1 MLTWVRSLRD
11 RITNWHEGWVMLTW
25 VRSLRD
31 RITNWHEGWVMLTWV
46 SRQGAGRE
54 QAGSLFIANDSQ
66 QQ

>member
-1 MLTWVRSLRD
+1 
-11 RITNWHEGWVMLTW
+11 MLTW